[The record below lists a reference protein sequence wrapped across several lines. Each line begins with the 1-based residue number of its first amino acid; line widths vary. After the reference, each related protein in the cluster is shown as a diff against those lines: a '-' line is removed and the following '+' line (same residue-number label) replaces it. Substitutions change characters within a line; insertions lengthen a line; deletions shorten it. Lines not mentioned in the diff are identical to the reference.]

1 MNKRLNNMLHARIML
16 VACGAE
22 FNNEGVWRRV
32 LLHLR
37 MPAMGR
43 ISWLDFFF
51 IFWSFLK

>member
-1 MNKRLNNMLHARIML
+1 MNKRLNNMLHARTML

-43 ISWLDFFF
+43 ISWLDFFSYSGLF
-51 IFWSFLK
+51 